1 MRTSAFAHLECQFAL
16 HAGRNSTQDVPKIM
30 GLAVSLQHIGEL
42 RVGDKP
48 DGRPVFGDKALRLH
62 ECRVL
67 VAKRVG
73 RQRGQALKI
82 DRVRI
87 DTRLRQMIA
96 INRKKI
102 KNRV

>member
-1 MRTSAFAHLECQFAL
+1 
-16 HAGRNSTQDVPKIM
+16 M
-30 GLAVSLQHIGEL
+30 GLAVSLQHIGKL

-82 DRVRI
+82 DRVRV
-87 DTRLRQMIA
+87 DTRLRDMIA
-96 INRKKI
+96 IRLKKNRKKI
-102 KNRV
+102 RCGEMQ